1 MATLRKR
8 GHKWQV
14 QIRRRHHPAI
24 SRSFHLRSD
33 ALAWARQK
41 ELELD
46 RCGLATEHKALGALT
61 VAAVVT
67 RYRDEVVP
75 RKRGA
80 DRETIA
86 LNAFLR
92 RDLARVNL
100 NSLTPGVVAKYID
113 ARLTSVRSSSVNR
126 EIDILRHAFEVARR
140 DWKLPIADNP
150 FAIVFRPMRGA
161 PRSRRLEG
169 GEWERLNTACRQ
181 CRNHFMTSL
190 VEMALETGMRRGEL
204 LNARWHSV
212 PSDSRTLLIPVTKS
226 GHART
231 IPLSRRAA
239 QILSCL
245 RTRKLDDDDRLFAI
259 TENGVKMAWKRLVKR
274 AGISN
279 LRFHDLRHEA
289 VSRFFERGLSVP
301 EVALISGHRDVRM
314 LFRYTHPRPEDIV
327 EKLG

>member
-1 MATLRKR
+1 MATLSKR
-8 GHKWQV
+8 GNKWQV

-24 SRSFHLRSD
+24 SRTFHLRND

-92 RDLARVNL
+92 RDLARANL
-100 NSLTPGVVAKYID
+100 NGLTPGSVAKYID

-126 EIDILRHAFEVARR
+126 EIDILRHAFEGARR
-140 DWKLPIADNP
+140 DRKLPMVDNP
-150 FAIVFRPMRGA
+150 FAIVVRPARGV
-161 PRSRRLEG
+161 PGSRRLEG
-169 GEWERLNTACRQ
+169 GEWERLNAACRQ
-181 CRNHFMTSL
+181 CRNHCMTAL
-190 VEMALETGMRRGEL
+190 VELALETGMRRGEL
-204 LNARWHSV
+204 LNARWIHVST
-212 PSDSRTLLIPVTKS
+212 DHRTLLIPVTKN

-231 IPLSRRAA
+231 IPLSSRAA
-239 QILSCL
+239 QIFSCL
-245 RTRKLDDDDRLFAI
+245 RTRKLDEVTDC
-259 TENGVKMAWKRLVKR
+259 
-274 AGISN
+274 
-279 LRFHDLRHEA
+279 
-289 VSRFFERGLSVP
+289 SR
-301 EVALISGHRDVRM
+301 
-314 LFRYTHPRPEDIV
+314 
-327 EKLG
+327 